1 MKYIKLFEN
10 FTLHEGLTTIQR
22 MEKEFKEIKDNHLKF
37 LNMEFV
43 FPMEIPMDHRVNKEV
58 SNDGEHDY
66 VDMSTVPENIVKLF
80 KNAGKE
86 VNILANESSFP
97 KDSEHP
103 EKPNEKIWIWFEI
116 LPFSSGLKS
125 ISISIGKIPNGNT
138 SPIKWLEITFDEEKD
153 EFLLYNEY
161 TDKCIEVGGWFNDY
175 VVDNC
180 LFLLENPKI
189 S

>member
-10 FTLHEGLTTIQR
+10 FTLHEGVTTIQR
-22 MEKEFKEIKDNHLKF
+22 MEKEFQEIKDNHLKF
-37 LNMEFV
+37 LDMKFV

-58 SNDGEHDY
+58 SNDGENDY

-86 VNILANESSFP
+86 VHILGNESSFP

-116 LPFSSGLKS
+116 LPFSSGLES
-125 ISISIGKIPNGNT
+125 IAISIGKIPNGAT
-138 SPIKWLEITFDEEKD
+138 RPIKCLEITFDKEKD